1 MTKYYLLYKNSL
13 GFNLAKFLER
23 EQAESTAKIWLE
35 TKKVSYAKVF
45 NDRSI
50 QEFIE
55 K

>member
-35 TKKVSYAKVF
+35 TKKVSYAKVV
-45 NDRSI
+45 S
-50 QEFIE
+50 E
-55 K
+55 KILLEVLEK